1 MNPAD
6 AYALLV
12 QHQQETALV
21 TSIAGLVYWD
31 EQTYCPPA
39 AIEYRGEQAAYLAG
53 TAHRRNTAPEVGE
66 WLEHLAGSD
75 LAADAN
81 GAVGANVREL
91 RRRREKLTKIPQALV
106 EEIART
112 ASQSHQAWAAAR
124 KANDFA
130 AFRPWLEKMLRL
142 RVEQAEAVGYAESP
156 YDALVD
162 DYEPGE
168 TAVSIATVLDA
179 LQTELTPLV
188 RAIVESGRTA
198 PSEVLAR
205 SFPVAA
211 QAEFGKAA
219 AAAIGFDFDAGRLD
233 TTHHPFCGGAGPRDV
248 RLTTR
253 YNEHDFGDG
262 FFSIL
267 HEAGHG
273 IYEQGLDAAEYGMPA
288 GEAMSLA
295 IHESQ
300 SRMWENLVGRSYGFW
315 RRMYPAAQRAFPAAL
330 GDVTLDDYYFAVNES
345 KPSLIRTESDEA
357 TYNLHVCIR
366 FRLERALVEGRLAVA
381 DLPGAWNEAYRETLG
396 IVSPTDANGCLQDVH
411 WSEGMFGYFPTYALG
426 NLHAAQLFEAAGAE
440 LGDLDAMF
448 ALGEFRPLLEWLRR
462 NVHAVG
468 QRDSAARLVQRVT
481 GAPLSAAALLRRLR
495 TKFGALYGVAF
506 SP

>member
-1 MNPAD
+1 M
-6 AYALLV
+6 
-12 QHQQETALV
+12 
-21 TSIAGLVYWD
+21 
-31 EQTYCPPA
+31 
-39 AIEYRGEQAAYLAG
+39 
-53 TAHRRNTAPEVGE
+53 AHRRNTAPEVGE
-66 WLEHLAGSD
+66 WLDTLVTSD
-75 LAADAN
+75 LAADAA
-81 GAVGANVREL
+81 GDLGANVREL
-91 RRRREKLTKIPQALV
+91 RRRRKKLTKVPAALV

-112 ASQSHQAWAAAR
+112 ASQSHQVWAAAR
-124 KANDFA
+124 KADDFA

-142 RVEQAEAVGYAESP
+142 RIEQAEAVGYSGSP

-168 TAVSIATVLDA
+168 TAVSIARVLDA
-179 LQTELTPLV
+179 LRAELTPLV
-188 RAIVESGRTA
+188 AAIVKSGRKA

-211 QAEFGKAA
+211 QAEFGKRA

-273 IYEQGLDAAEYGMPA
+273 IYEQGLRADQYGMPA

-315 RRMYPAAQRAFPAAL
+315 RWLYADAQRAFPAAL
-330 GDVTLDDYYFAVNES
+330 AGVPLDDFYFAVNES

-366 FRLERALVEGRLAVA
+366 FGLERALVEGRLAVA
-381 DLPGAWNEAYRETLG
+381 DLPGAWNDAYRDTLG
-396 IVSPTDANGCLQDVH
+396 VVSPTDANGVLQDVH

-426 NLHAAQLFEAAGAE
+426 NLYAAQLFDAAGRE

-448 ALGEFRPLLEWLRR
+448 AAGEFEPLLGWLRR
-462 NVHAVG
+462 NVHVVG
-468 QRDSAARLVQRVT
+468 QCETAPRLVERVT
-481 GAPLSAAALLRRLR
+481 GASLSAAPLMQRLR
-495 TKFGALYGVAF
+495 AKFGGLYGGSLAA
-506 SP
+506 SAAS